1 MRDLVAG
8 PGLRFEG
15 SMRRAVCPNSS
26 IHVRSRQ

>member
-1 MRDLVAG
+1 VISSRAR
-8 PGLRFEG
+8 GLRHEG